1 MHTNMRTT
9 HTPFVLYHACVHILL
24 LQLGM
29 SATGDSADPLI
40 AAVAEAAGGGAAAS
54 AARQLLALPGDTS
67 SGWNSA
73 ALTDA
78 LAQLQASPIA
88 CDAEEQSVQRR
99 LAAVPWRDAAA
110 ALLLSSSGA
119 ASGSDGS
126 GDGSSSTAVVAVS
139 ALEALRDRLHEKES
153 LSEEVEDL
161 PLYMQV
167 WSTLL

>member
-1 MHTNMRTT
+1 MYTDAERYTT
-9 HTPFVLYHACVHILL
+9 APSNTS

-40 AAVAEAAGGGAAAS
+40 TAVAEAAAGGAAAS
-54 AARQLLALPGDTS
+54 SARQLLAPPGDTS
-67 SGWNSA
+67 SGWNTA

-78 LAQLQASPIA
+78 LTQLQACPIA
-88 CDAEEQSVQRR
+88 CEAEEQAVQRR

-110 ALLLSSSGA
+110 ALLLPSSSSSA
-119 ASGSDGS
+119 DSAGS
-126 GDGSSSTAVVAVS
+126 GDGSSAAAAVVPVS

-167 WSTLL
+167 

>member
-1 MHTNMRTT
+1 MYTDAEPCTT
-9 HTPFVLYHACVHILL
+9 APSNTL

-29 SATGDSADPLI
+29 SVTGDSADPLI
-40 AAVAEAAGGGAAAS
+40 TAVAEAAAGGAAAS
-54 AARQLLALPGDTS
+54 SARQLLALPGDTS
-67 SGWNSA
+67 SGWSTA

-78 LAQLQASPIA
+78 LAQLQACPIA
-88 CDAEEQSVQRR
+88 CEAEEQAVQRR

-110 ALLLSSSGA
+110 ALLLSSSTTA
-119 ASGSDGS
+119 DSGGS
-126 GDGSSSTAVVAVS
+126 GDSRSAAAVVPVS

-167 WSTLL
+167 

>member
-1 MHTNMRTT
+1 
-9 HTPFVLYHACVHILL
+9 
-24 LQLGM
+24 M

-40 AAVAEAAGGGAAAS
+40 TAVAEAAAGGAAAS
-54 AARQLLALPGDTS
+54 SARQLLALPGDTS
-67 SGWNSA
+67 SGWSTE

-78 LAQLQASPIA
+78 LTQLQACPIA
-88 CDAEEQSVQRR
+88 CEAEEQAVQRR

-110 ALLLSSSGA
+110 ALLLSTSSTSA
-119 ASGSDGS
+119 DRAGS
-126 GDGSSSTAVVAVS
+126 GDGISAAAAAVVPVS

-167 WSTLL
+167 YDSL